1 MPDENRFFPV
11 TVPYQGP
18 GKGQSYGPRKS
29 GKMHHGL
36 DFTPPGRIQADHRQY
51 PIIAYRGGEVVQV
64 QNGSEYGIVKIK
76 HDDGTFARYLH
87 TSSVMV
93 VVTATVDAGQ
103 QIANMGRRGPGGVD
117 VYPPH
122 LHFELLDEK
131 GNSFDPRPLLL
142 DKSNNPLGTL
152 LVHEH
157 PKHGR
162 PKSEGKGL

>member
-18 GKGQSYGPRKS
+18 GKAQSYGPRKS
-29 GKMHHGL
+29 GRMHHGL

-51 PIIAYRGGEVVQV
+51 PIHAYRGGLVVEVQDSF
-64 QNGSEYGIVKIK
+64 GFGIVKIE

-87 TSSVMV
+87 NYSVNV
-93 VVTATVDAGQ
+93 VKDAEVDAGKH
-103 QIANMGRRGPGGVD
+103 IANMGRRGPGGVD

-122 LHFELLDEK
+122 LHFELLDKK
-131 GNSFDPRPLLL
+131 GKSFDPRPFLL
-142 DKSNNPLGTL
+142 DSSNNPLGTL
-152 LVHEH
+152 TILEH
-157 PKHGR
+157 PKHGK